1 MTAESSIMLSVIGAA
16 VSVITFFLGRMT
28 AAKQNGREAGALSVE
43 IGYIKKG
50 VDEIQKKIDRSEEQV
65 HDLAERVRTLEAQM
79 KLYHSGGK

>member
-1 MTAESSIMLSVIGAA
+1 MITEISILISLAGVA
-16 VSVITFFLGRMT
+16 VSILTFFIGRMS

-65 HDLAERVRTLEAQM
+65 HSLAERVRTLEAQM
-79 KLYHSGGK
+79 KLYHSTVK

>member
-1 MTAESSIMLSVIGAA
+1 MTTEISILISLAGAA
-16 VSVITFFLGRMT
+16 ISILTFFIGRMS

-65 HDLAERVRTLEAQM
+65 HALAERVRTLEAQM
-79 KLYHSGGK
+79 KLYHSTVK